1 MTLVANR
8 TGKRR
13 GKGARASATVEG
25 PPEYLTAA
33 EMAALMRVSLE
44 TVYIWCR
51 SGDVPARQI
60 AGTWRI
66 KRKGLEDMFVV

>member
-1 MTLVANR
+1 MALVANR
-8 TGKRR
+8 TGMRP
-13 GKGARASATVEG
+13 GKAAKKAVEG

-33 EMAALMRVSLE
+33 EMAALMRVSRE

-66 KRKGLEDMFVV
+66 KRKGLEDMFAV